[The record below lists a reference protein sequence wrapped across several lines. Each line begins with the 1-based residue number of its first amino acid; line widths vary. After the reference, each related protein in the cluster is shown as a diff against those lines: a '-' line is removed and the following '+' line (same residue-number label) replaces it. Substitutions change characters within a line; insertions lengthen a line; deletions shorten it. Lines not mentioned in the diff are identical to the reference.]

1 MMDRDG
7 NFHIVCILNVFVAF
21 CFFFLL
27 EEYEYKL
34 LEEKQANKFRGT

>member
-1 MMDRDG
+1 MMDM
-7 NFHIVCILNVFVAF
+7 FFVAF

-34 LEEKQANKFRGT
+34 LEKQANKNKWFRGT